1 MFMNLHYGLNDVKDI
16 DFISFLPIVLP
27 FFAISLILISIALI
41 DLYRNRKNRQNILIW
56 TIIIIFFNLI
66 GPILYFVIGRKGSE
80 TV

>member
-1 MFMNLHYGLNDVKDI
+1 MNLHYGLNDVKDI

>member
-27 FFAISLILISIALI
+27 FFAINLILISIALI